1 MEWGLLDWTGWNTTL
16 PQIWDEVA
24 DKVNEQT
31 SILGKFLFDK
41 IVLPVG
47 QSLLYHVEVAVQYT
61 LNGEYEVRTKDT
73 YICIV
78 FSIYGL
84 WVLI

>member
-47 QSLLYHVEVAVQYT
+47 QSLLYHVEVAVHYT
-61 LNGEYEVRTKDT
+61 LNGEYEVM
-73 YICIV
+73 
-78 FSIYGL
+78 FSIIYQQSTRIR
-84 WVLI
+84 VHY